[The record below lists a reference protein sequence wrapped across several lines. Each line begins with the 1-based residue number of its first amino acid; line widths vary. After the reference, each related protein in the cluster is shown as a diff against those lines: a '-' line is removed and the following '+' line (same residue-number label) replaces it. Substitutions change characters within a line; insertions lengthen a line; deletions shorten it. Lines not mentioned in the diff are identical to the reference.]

1 MRGVMG
7 LDPGWGVT
15 IVRIAMALIFID
27 AGYTKFFVW
36 GMPKVT
42 ENMTKYALPMPVA
55 FAWTA
60 AVMELFGGIALLI
73 GLFGRWLGLLYAI
86 EFAVVFFWVELRT
99 GGFEAGWLAMMLLAG
114 GVLLFLAG
122 PGCAAAD
129 SLWIEKP
136 PAPPRYVKRSRARLD
151 SEGARRISCQ

>member
-7 LDPGWGVT
+7 LDPGWGIT
-15 IVRIAMALIFID
+15 AVRVAMALIFID

-36 GMPKVT
+36 GIDKVT
-42 ENMTKYALPMPVA
+42 ESMAKYALPMPVA

-86 EFAVVFFWVELRT
+86 QFAVVFFWVDLRMR
-99 GGFEAGWLAMMLLAG
+99 GFEAGWLAMMLLAG

-122 PGCAAAD
+122 PGRAAVD
-129 SLWIEKP
+129 SLWLEKT
-136 PAPPRYVKRSRARLD
+136 PAAPRYVKRGRTPA
-151 SEGARRISCQ
+151 